1 MFYEPIN
8 LQILNT
14 IYSIERFTD
23 SKIFLQMLILFCTR
37 RMISKVSQTYLPTT
51 YLMLKYS
58 VHVPVKTWFLMTA
71 FYHLSKCNP
80 GPMPAE
86 CSITDE
92 ELVTYNVKELN
103 RVLKTKGNNHS
114 KS

>member
-1 MFYEPIN
+1 
-8 LQILNT
+8 
-14 IYSIERFTD
+14 
-23 SKIFLQMLILFCTR
+23 
-37 RMISKVSQTYLPTT
+37 MISKVSQTYLT
-51 YLMLKYS
+51 YYLPHAKILY
-58 VHVPVKTWFLMTA
+58 HVPVNDFKST

-114 KS
+114 NLKNKSMYSYVFYRTENR

>member
-1 MFYEPIN
+1 
-8 LQILNT
+8 
-14 IYSIERFTD
+14 
-23 SKIFLQMLILFCTR
+23 
-37 RMISKVSQTYLPTT
+37 
-51 YLMLKYS
+51 
-58 VHVPVKTWFLMTA
+58 
-71 FYHLSKCNP
+71 
-80 GPMPAE
+80 MPAE